1 MSIHIT
7 HPPQVH
13 KIFPSSICQH
23 FMTWQRGPWQYYT
36 HGYDW
41 CPLSSTNKIKHTT
54 TRDNFCSKNC
64 RKRPAQYTGLGE
76 KIADRSMTRKIL
88 RMGFSRYILGY
99 QCTVQQCTSL
109 YIYKLCIMSSGGGGS
124 SKLSFAPLNWFGLNC
139 LMLDMKK
146 WFSTNISWT
155 LIIYIN

>member
-1 MSIHIT
+1 MHLTSRCVNSYHT
-7 HPPQVH
+7 SSSSSQN
-13 KIFPSSICQH
+13 FPLFYLSTFH
-23 FMTWQRGPWQYYT
+23 DMTTRSVTILFYYT
-36 HGYDW
+36 HGYDR

-88 RMGFSRYILGY
+88 QMGFSRYMYIPGY

-109 YIYKLCIMSSGGGGS
+109 YVS
-124 SKLSFAPLNWFGLNC
+124 AQ
-139 LMLDMKK
+139 
-146 WFSTNISWT
+146 
-155 LIIYIN
+155 YIAIASPGKTQFRHYF